1 MSYQWEDHKGKPD
14 ASLLC
19 ENLGYDQRDC
29 GVDGGMPPPSD
40 WNSLEFLSHCGRAG
54 PRLEET
60 GAGRRETG
68 RWKLDLP
75 DESSRL

>member
-54 PRLEET
+54 PRLRGDWCRKKRDWKME
-60 GAGRRETG
+60 AGFTRRIF
-68 RWKLDLP
+68 
-75 DESSRL
+75 